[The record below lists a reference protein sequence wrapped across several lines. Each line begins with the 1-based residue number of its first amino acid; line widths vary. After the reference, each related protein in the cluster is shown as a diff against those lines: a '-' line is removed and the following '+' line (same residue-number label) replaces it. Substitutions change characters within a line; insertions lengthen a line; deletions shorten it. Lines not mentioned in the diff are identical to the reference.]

1 MNGVLFGN
9 KHSFNDWGLLLKER
23 PIISPPS
30 VKTSYVDVIGA
41 NGSLDLTET
50 MSDDVKYADREITCK
65 FTVKDDRD
73 KWHDICSNIQ
83 DYLHG
88 QKMKIILDSDP
99 TFYYEGRCRVDE
111 WASSKVTSSIVIK
124 AVVYPYKYERFSSLE
139 AWKWDEFNFETG
151 IIRDYKDI
159 VVNGEHELIIEGRRM
174 QVVPTLYAD
183 GEDMKVEFNGKL
195 YNLPQGQS
203 KILNIILAEGTN
215 VLRFIGYGVVSVEY
229 RGGRL

>member
-1 MNGVLFGN
+1 MNGVLFGA
-9 KHSFNDWGLLLKER
+9 KHSFNDWGLFLRER

-30 VKTSYVDVIGA
+30 VKTAYVDVVGA

-50 MSDDVKYADREITCK
+50 MSGDVKYSDREITCK
-65 FTVKDDRD
+65 FTVKGDRD
-73 KWHDICSNIQ
+73 KWHDMFSTIQ

-99 TFYYEGRCRVDE
+99 AYYYEGRCRVDE

-124 AVVYPYKYERFSSLE
+124 AVVNPYKYERFSSLE

-159 VVNGEHELIIEGRRM
+159 IVNGLHELEIEGRRLP
-174 QVVPTLYAD
+174 VVPTLYAD
-183 GEDMKVEFNGKL
+183 GENMKVEFNGKS

-203 KILNIILAEGTN
+203 KILNIILVEGKN
-215 VLRFIGYGVVSVEY
+215 VLRFTGNGVVSVEY